1 MNENDLV
8 TRAAGIVGVFTLLS
22 RVLGLVRDIFIA
34 NFFGSGMAADAFFVA
49 FRIPNLLRRL
59 FAEGSFSVA
68 FIPVF
73 TEYLQTRSKEEGF
86 ILVRAVL
93 TAMVYVLTA
102 VTVLGMVLSPLIVR
116 VIAPGFG
123 GTGEKYAL
131 TVLLTRI
138 MFPYI
143 FLVSVLALFMGVLNS
158 LKHFAAPALAP
169 VFLNLAM
176 IAALLFLCPYIRT
189 PTVGLA
195 IGVIAGGVLQVLLQI
210 PFLVE
215 KGLSFTLKWNLNHPA
230 LKKIGVLMLPAIFG
244 SAIYQI
250 NQLVGTLL
258 ASLLREGSV
267 AYLYYADRLVQ
278 FPLGVFAIAI
288 STAVLPSLSREAAD
302 GDLEKLR
309 GTLSHALRLTMFIT
323 IPAMIGLVV
332 LRGPIIKLLF
342 ERGAFDSFTTIMTA
356 RALLYYSLGLWAF
369 AALRVFVSA
378 FYSLQ
383 DTKTPVKV
391 AVVAMLLNIVFSIV
405 LMRTPLEH
413 GGLALAL
420 SLASTLQLCMLIVLL
435 RKRLGGIEGWVIM
448 GSMAKSF
455 VSSVIMGVCI
465 YLIASKLFIGHSSDS
480 LFELT
485 TGLLVAMAAGVIIYV
500 LLARVL
506 GSEELRSLMMTV
518 KVSQKKRVSA
528 GPPSKTTDSAHGP
541 GGPN

>member
-1 MNENDLV
+1 MNDFMNENELV
-8 TRAAGIVGVFTLLS
+8 TRAAGVVGFFTFLS
-22 RVLGLVRDIFIA
+22 RILGLARDILIA
-34 NFFGSGMAADAFFVA
+34 KFFGSGMSADAFFVA

-59 FAEGSFSVA
+59 FAEGSFSVS

-73 TEYLQTRSKEEGF
+73 SEYLQNRSKEEAF
-86 ILVRAVL
+86 LLARVVL
-93 TAMVYVLTA
+93 TFLVLIL
-102 VTVLGMVLSPLIVR
+102 TVIIILGIIFSPLIVR
-116 VIAPGFG
+116 IIAPGFG
-123 GTGEKYAL
+123 GMGEKYAL

-143 FLVSVLALFMGVLNS
+143 FLVSVFALFMGILNS
-158 LKHFAAPALAP
+158 LRHFAAPAMAP
-169 VFLNLAM
+169 IFLNLSM
-176 IAALLFLCPYIRT
+176 IAALLFLSPYIRT

-195 IGVIAGGVLQVLLQI
+195 IGVIVGGILQLALQI
-210 PFLVE
+210 PFLMG
-215 KGLSFTLKWNLNHPA
+215 KGLSFAPKWNLGHPA
-230 LKKIGVLMLPAIFG
+230 LKKIGILMLPTIFG

-267 AYLYYADRLVQ
+267 SYLYYADRLVQ

-288 STAVLPSLSREAAD
+288 STAVLPSLSREAAE
-302 GDLEKLR
+302 GDLVRLK

-323 IPAMIGLVV
+323 IPAMVGLII
-332 LRGPIIKLLF
+332 LREPIIRLLF

-391 AVVAMLLNIVFSIV
+391 AVVAMIVNIIFSVI

-420 SLASTLQLCMLIVLL
+420 SLASTLQLFMLIFLL
-435 RKRLGGIEGWVIM
+435 RKRLGGIEGRVVV
-448 GSMAKSF
+448 GSMLRSF
-455 VSSVIMGVCI
+455 ISASFMGACI
-465 YLIASKLFIGHSSDS
+465 YF
-480 LFELT
+480 LT
-485 TGLLVAMAAGVIIYV
+485 IKVLVGTLTGGIFTLALGILVIICAGLIIYFIS
-500 LLARVL
+500 AYFL
-506 GSEELRSLMMTV
+506 GSKELSSLIKTF
-518 KVSQKKRVSA
+518 KVSRKNV
-528 GPPSKTTDSAHGP
+528 
-541 GGPN
+541 

>member
-1 MNENDLV
+1 MNEDELV
-8 TRAAGIVGVFTLLS
+8 TRAAGIVGIFTFLS
-22 RVLGLVRDIFIA
+22 RVLGLVRDALIA

-73 TEYLQTRSKEEGF
+73 TEYLQNRSRQEAF
-86 ILVRAVL
+86 LLARVVL
-93 TAMVYVLTA
+93 TFLVLILTI
-102 VTVLGMVLSPLIVR
+102 VTILGIIFSPLIVR
-116 VIAPGFG
+116 IIAPGFG
-123 GTGEKYAL
+123 GMGEKYAL

-143 FLVSVLALFMGVLNS
+143 FLVSVLALFMGILNS
-158 LKHFAAPALAP
+158 LKHFAAPAMAP
-169 VFLNLAM
+169 VFLNLSM
-176 IAALLFLCPYIRT
+176 IAALVFLAPYMRT

-195 IGVIAGGVLQVLLQI
+195 IGAIGGGILQLALQI
-210 PFLVE
+210 PFLMG
-215 KGLSFTLKWNLNHPA
+215 KGLSFGPKWNLGHPA
-230 LKKIGVLMLPAIFG
+230 IKKIGMLMLPTIFG

-267 AYLYYADRLVQ
+267 SYLYYADRLVQ

-288 STAVLPSLSREAAD
+288 STAVLPSLSREAAG
-302 GDLEKLR
+302 GDLVRLKE
-309 GTLSHALRLTMFIT
+309 TLSHALRLSMFIT
-323 IPAMIGLVV
+323 MPAMIGLIV
-332 LRGPIIKLLF
+332 LREPIIRLLF
-342 ERGAFDSFTTIMTA
+342 QRGAFDSFATIMTA

-391 AVVAMLLNIVFSIV
+391 AVAAMLANIAFSLA
-405 LMRTPLEH
+405 LMGPLKH

-435 RKRLGGIEGWVIM
+435 RKRLEGIDGRVVM
-448 GSMAKSF
+448 GSMVRSF
-455 VSSVIMGVCI
+455 LSSLIMGACI
-465 YLIASKLFIGHSSDS
+465 YLLTSKILAGRSTQSIFG
-480 LFELT
+480 LT
-485 TGLLVAMAAGVIIYV
+485 TGLLVTIAAGVIIYV
-500 LLARVL
+500 ISAKVL
-506 GSEELRSLMMTV
+506 GSKEVSYLMRAL
-518 KVSQKKRVSA
+518 KVSQKKEVY
-528 GPPSKTTDSAHGP
+528 
-541 GGPN
+541 

>member
-1 MNENDLV
+1 MNEDELV
-8 TRAAGIVGVFTLLS
+8 TRAAGIVGIFTFLS
-22 RVLGLVRDIFIA
+22 RVLGLVRDALIA

-73 TEYLQTRSKEEGF
+73 TEYLQNRSRQEAF
-86 ILVRAVL
+86 LLARVVL
-93 TAMVYVLTA
+93 TFLVLILTI
-102 VTVLGMVLSPLIVR
+102 VTILGIILSPLIVR

-123 GTGEKYAL
+123 GMGEKYAL

-143 FLVSVLALFMGVLNS
+143 FLVSVLALFMGILNS
-158 LKHFAAPALAP
+158 LKHFAAPAMAP
-169 VFLNLAM
+169 VFLNLCM
-176 IAALLFLCPYIRT
+176 IAALVFLAPYMKS

-195 IGVIAGGVLQVLLQI
+195 IGVIGGGILQLALQI
-210 PFLVE
+210 PFLMG
-215 KGLSFTLKWNLNHPA
+215 KGLSFAPKWNLGHPA
-230 LKKIGVLMLPAIFG
+230 IKKIGMLMLPTIFG

-267 AYLYYADRLVQ
+267 SYLYYADRLVQ

-302 GDLEKLR
+302 GDLVRLKE
-309 GTLSHALRLTMFIT
+309 TLSHALRLSMFIT
-323 IPAMIGLVV
+323 MPAMIGLIV
-332 LRGPIIKLLF
+332 LREPIIRLLF
-342 ERGAFDSFTTIMTA
+342 QRGAFDSFTTIMTA
-356 RALLYYSLGLWAF
+356 QALLYYSLGLWAF

-391 AVVAMLLNIVFSIV
+391 AVVAMLANIVFSLA
-405 LMRTPLEH
+405 LMGPLKH

-420 SLASTLQLCMLIVLL
+420 SVASTLQLCMLIVLL
-435 RKRLGGIEGWVIM
+435 RKRLEGIDGRVVM
-448 GSMAKSF
+448 GSMARSF
-455 VSSVIMGVCI
+455 LSSLIMGACI
-465 YLIASKLFIGHSSDS
+465 YLLTSEILAGRSTQSIFG
-480 LFELT
+480 LT
-485 TGLLVAMAAGVIIYV
+485 TGLLVTIAAGVIIYV
-500 LLARVL
+500 ISAKVL
-506 GSEELRSLMMTV
+506 GSKEPSSLV
-518 KVSQKKRVSA
+518 GALKVSRKRELY
-528 GPPSKTTDSAHGP
+528 
-541 GGPN
+541 

>member
-1 MNENDLV
+1 MNEDELV
-8 TRAAGIVGVFTLLS
+8 TRAAGIVGIFTFLS
-22 RVLGLVRDIFIA
+22 RVLGLVRDALIA

-73 TEYLQTRSKEEGF
+73 TEYLQNRSRQEAF
-86 ILVRAVL
+86 LLARVVL
-93 TAMVYVLTA
+93 TFLVLILTI
-102 VTVLGMVLSPLIVR
+102 VTILGIILSPLIVR

-123 GTGEKYAL
+123 GMGEKYAL

-143 FLVSVLALFMGVLNS
+143 FLVSVLALFMGILNS
-158 LKHFAAPALAP
+158 LKHFAAPAMAP
-169 VFLNLAM
+169 VFLNLCM
-176 IAALLFLCPYIRT
+176 IAALVFLAPYMKS

-195 IGVIAGGVLQVLLQI
+195 IGVIGGGILQLALQI
-210 PFLVE
+210 PFLMG
-215 KGLSFTLKWNLNHPA
+215 KGLSFAPKWNLGHPA
-230 LKKIGVLMLPAIFG
+230 IKKIGMLMLPTIFG

-267 AYLYYADRLVQ
+267 SYLYYADRLVQ

-302 GDLEKLR
+302 GDLVRLKE
-309 GTLSHALRLTMFIT
+309 TLSHALRLSMFIT
-323 IPAMIGLVV
+323 MPAMIGLIV
-332 LRGPIIKLLF
+332 LREPIIRLLF
-342 ERGAFDSFTTIMTA
+342 QRGAFDSFTTIMTA
-356 RALLYYSLGLWAF
+356 QALLYYSLGLWAF

-391 AVVAMLLNIVFSIV
+391 AVVAMLANIVFSLA
-405 LMRTPLEH
+405 LMGPLKH

-420 SLASTLQLCMLIVLL
+420 SVASTLQLCMLIVLL
-435 RKRLGGIEGWVIM
+435 RKRLEGIDGRVVM
-448 GSMAKSF
+448 GSMARSF
-455 VSSVIMGVCI
+455 LSSLIMGACI
-465 YLIASKLFIGHSSDS
+465 YLLTSEILAGQSTQSIFG
-480 LFELT
+480 LT
-485 TGLLVAMAAGVIIYV
+485 TGLLVTIAAGVIIYV
-500 LLARVL
+500 ISAKVL
-506 GSEELRSLMMTV
+506 GSKELSSLV
-518 KVSQKKRVSA
+518 GALKVSRKRELY
-528 GPPSKTTDSAHGP
+528 
-541 GGPN
+541 